1 MSVSLSLFLYMTT
14 NSAIQAPQL
23 SSRLLRLALLWV
35 IVLIASVIY
44 TLFLSRQMEI
54 TTDVMRRATD
64 IRAELFQVGY
74 DLTTGFAMSLSVD
87 VQGVV
92 WRVDQTLNLAILGDK
107 STYRV
112 MARDERIDAIMGHI
126 DEIWRQSVKPLLLKW
141 NETHNITSAD
151 RHEILSNLDRLN
163 GELDQWQNLMD
174 AEVNRNIVVLRF
186 TQIALGGLSILSVIV
201 VMWFLFASVLKP
213 LNQLQAGIER
223 LKAGDWKTRVHAEGT
238 QEFSEISAG
247 FNEMA
252 SHLDDVYTN
261 LENMVEEK
269 TASLAEKNSHLT
281 TLYGLTAFLGEQHS
295 MDEMLESFSAR
306 VLTLAGA
313 PAVQVCFWNE
323 NRGVFESILQKGL
336 GESVSKECEN
346 IPKEFREKIFS
357 SPYPIRA
364 GMNRP
369 GEAIESD
376 FIQKVI
382 YHIRYRQ
389 KNIGVFVLFYRVEQ
403 TQNRALDMLLENLGR
418 HLGAAIENMRLA
430 ALDQQM
436 AVAQERNILA
446 QNLHD
451 SIAQTL
457 SFVNLQV
464 QMLDGALK
472 AKNQEQIDDGIRQI
486 KAGVQECYDDV
497 RELLL
502 NFRTRVYKEELEEL
516 VKSVLERFE
525 RQTRV
530 TTHLTIQ
537 NEGSDLTSA
546 QKLQVIFILQEALS
560 NVRKHAHAQTVMVNI
575 RNNENFEMTVMDDGV
590 GIDPKVLN
598 ERKQSH
604 VGLSIMRER
613 AQKVNAR
620 IEIESDIDQGTT
632 VRLILPKE
640 GR

>member
-1 MSVSLSLFLYMTT
+1 MTT

-92 WRVDQTLNLAILGDK
+92 WRVDQTLNLAILGDE

-306 VLTLAGA
+306 VLTLAAA

-323 NRGVFESILQKGL
+323 NRGVFENILQKGL

-346 IPKEFREKIFS
+346 ISKEFREKIFS

-364 GMNRP
+364 GMNQP

>member
-1 MSVSLSLFLYMTT
+1 MTT
-14 NSAIQAPQL
+14 NSAVQAPQL

-54 TTDVMRRATD
+54 TTEVMRRATD

-74 DLTTGFAMSLSVD
+74 DLTTGSAMSMSVD

-92 WRVDQTLNLAILGDK
+92 WRVDQTLNLAILGDE

-112 MARDERIDAIMGHI
+112 MARDERIDAIMGRI

-141 NETHNITSAD
+141 NETHSITISD

-306 VLTLAGA
+306 VLTLAAA

-323 NRGVFESILQKGL
+323 NRGVFENILQKGL

-346 IPKEFREKIFS
+346 ISKEFREKIFS

-364 GMNRP
+364 GMNQP
-369 GEAIESD
+369 GEGKESD

-403 TQNRALDMLLENLGR
+403 TENRALDMLLENLGR

-502 NFRTRVYKEELEEL
+502 NFRTRVYKEELDEL

>member
-1 MSVSLSLFLYMTT
+1 MTT
-14 NSAIQAPQL
+14 NSAVQAPQL

-54 TTDVMRRATD
+54 TTEVMRRATD

-74 DLTTGFAMSLSVD
+74 DLTTGSAMSLSVD

-92 WRVDQTLNLAILGDK
+92 WRVDQTLNLAILGDE

-112 MARDERIDAIMGHI
+112 MARDERIDAIMGRI

-141 NETHNITSAD
+141 NETHNITISD

-306 VLTLAGA
+306 VLTLAAA

-323 NRGVFESILQKGL
+323 NRGIFESILQKGL

-346 IPKEFREKIFS
+346 ISKEFREKIFS

-364 GMNRP
+364 GMNLP
-369 GEAIESD
+369 GEGKESD

-403 TQNRALDMLLENLGR
+403 TENRALDMLLENLGR

>member
-1 MSVSLSLFLYMTT
+1 MNT
-14 NSAIQAPQL
+14 IPQAPQL

-35 IVLIASVIY
+35 VVLIASVVY
-44 TLFLSRQMEI
+44 TLFLSKQMEI
-54 TTDVMRRATD
+54 STEVTRRAAD
-64 IRAELFQVGY
+64 IRAELYQVGY
-74 DLTTGFAMSLSVD
+74 DLTTDQAKGLAID
-87 VQGVV
+87 IQGVV
-92 WRVDQTLNLAILGDK
+92 WRVDQTLNLAILDDE

-112 MARDERIDAIMGHI
+112 MARDERIDKIMGHI
-126 DEIWRQSVKPLLLKW
+126 DETWRQSVKPSLLRW
-141 NETHNITSAD
+141 NETHQLNRQA
-151 RHEILSNLDRLN
+151 RQEILKGLDLLN
-163 GELDQWQNLMD
+163 SELDEWQNLMD

-186 TQIALGGLSILSVIV
+186 TQVALGGLSILSVIV
-201 VMWFLFASVLKP
+201 VMWFLFASVLRP
-213 LNQLQAGIER
+213 LNQLQAGIES
-223 LKAGDWKTRVHAEGT
+223 LKASDWKTCVHAEGT
-238 QEFSEISAG
+238 LEFSEISAG
-247 FNEMA
+247 FNELA

-269 TASLAEKNSHLT
+269 TASLAEKNAHLT
-281 TLYGLTAFLGEQHS
+281 ALYGLTSFLGEQHS
-295 MDEMLESFSAR
+295 LEEMLESFTAR
-306 VLTLAGA
+306 VLTLAQA
-313 PAVQVCFWNE
+313 PALQVCFWNE
-323 NRGVFESILQKGL
+323 HRSRFENILQKGL
-336 GESVSKECEN
+336 SEDFSKGC
-346 IPKEFREKIFS
+346 EKISEDFCQKIFT
-357 SPYPIRA
+357 SPYPIRT
-364 GMNRP
+364 GVSRS
-369 GEAIESD
+369 EAKTEIEAN
-376 FIQKVI
+376 FFTQKVI

-389 KNIGVFVLFYRVEQ
+389 KNIGVFVLFYRDNVRE
-403 TQNRALDMLLENLGR
+403 NRALDMLLENLGR

-472 AKNQEQIDDGIRQI
+472 DKNQEQIDDGLKQI

-516 VKSVLERFE
+516 VQSVLLRFE
-525 RQTRV
+525 RQTHV
-530 TTHLTIQ
+530 KTHLSIK
-537 NEGSDLTSA
+537 NEGKELTSA

-560 NVRKHAHAQTVMVNI
+560 NVRKHAKAQTVMVNI
-575 RNNENFEMTVMDDGV
+575 RNTDQFEMTVMDDGI
-590 GIDPKVLN
+590 GIDPKVLE

-613 AQKVNAR
+613 AQKVKAH
-620 IEIESDIDQGTT
+620 IEIESEMDQGTT